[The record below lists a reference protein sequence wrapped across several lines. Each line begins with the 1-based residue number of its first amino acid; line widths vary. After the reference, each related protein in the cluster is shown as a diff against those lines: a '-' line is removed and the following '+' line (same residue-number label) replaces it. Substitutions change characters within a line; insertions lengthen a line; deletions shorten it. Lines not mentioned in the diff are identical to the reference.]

1 MRKLFI
7 LLFLSTLS
15 AFNVTAQTNGA
26 AAAATNASTSG
37 KEEAKVPP
45 KGVEIPAEKK
55 APITVPKITT
65 AINIDG
71 KPDEDIWKT
80 AAVFKDFYQTQPG
93 NNVAPSKPT
102 EAYMLYDEYNL
113 YIAFRCW
120 DDQGKVN
127 ATIAKRDNVFNEDN
141 VRVWLDTY
149 NDQRRAY
156 VLGFNPYGVQQD
168 GIYTEGQGADFS
180 VDILMESKG
189 VVEDWGWSVE
199 VKIPFKSL
207 RYAAGKG
214 KLWGFN
220 AARNIDRFNDEF
232 DQWLPDDRN
241 ISGFLVKHGKI
252 TGLDDIK
259 FERTLEVVPSITLG
273 QTSHRAKVFITGPQ
287 GTPNLGRFVGERF
300 VNDPIKQDIGVTLKY
315 TITPNI
321 TLDAAYNPDFAEIEA
336 DAPVVTANQR
346 FPIFFQEKRP
356 FFLEGADVFNTP
368 IAIYYS
374 RTIADPDLAA
384 KLTGKIGKTSFG
396 FLGAVDKYYGTFG
409 EDDLNDIKRL
419 PRIAEF
425 IDKKAF
431 TGILRV
437 KRDVGKDNSLGFFT
451 SYRSFPEQHNLVASI
466 DGRFKLNPKT
476 TSVFQVVGS
485 HSRRCFFETSFE
497 PALNIAQ
504 AARNREICGTGG
516 FDGSLATNDPAL
528 LELGSSFSRY
538 ATGNG
543 MAYYANVDQ
552 SEDRK
557 GWFVEFL
564 GRSKNFRS
572 DAGFSRRTNIN
583 TAFFWHRNST
593 KSNPKGKIIRA
604 NWAKFTGIDYD
615 WSGRLQGYN
624 VGTNINLT
632 LPRTMF
638 LFAEVGAFYEKIY
651 EEEFGLK
658 RMPTRPGAFSGPD
671 FRATWQNYFSMNLN
685 QNLTKKFNYGFF
697 LGAIR
702 NSFDYFNFDSN
713 GFQNP
718 SPGLQLDAEVFGE
731 YKPLEPLRF
740 NFNYR
745 KSRLTRNDDRVRSFD
760 SDILSVKTT
769 YQFSRFVFARVRVDY
784 RADDKNFAGQAL
796 FGWNPSPGTAFYVGY
811 NDSFQYNGF
820 SPITG
825 QPETGVG
832 RNSRTFFIR
841 ASYLFRKSF

>member
-1 MRKLFI
+1 MRKPYIALCFFSLF
-7 LLFLSTLS
+7 S
-15 AFNVTAQTNGA
+15 ASIAAQTNGTATSPVNTSTA
-26 AAAATNASTSG
+26 A
-37 KEEAKVPP
+37 KEEAKKETA
-45 KGVEIPAEKK
+45 KGIEIPPEKK
-55 APITVPKITT
+55 VPINVPKITT
-65 AINIDG
+65 AISIDG
-71 KPDEDIWKT
+71 KPDEEIWKS
-80 AAVFKDFYQTQPG
+80 AAVFKDFYQTNPG
-93 NNVAPSKPT
+93 NNIAPSRPT
-102 EAYMLYDEYNL
+102 EAYMLYDEHYL
-113 YIAFRCW
+113 YLAFRCW

-127 ATIAKRDNVFNEDN
+127 ATLAKRDEVFNEDN

-189 VVEDWGWSVE
+189 VVEEWGWSVE

-220 AARNIDRFNDEF
+220 VARNIDRFNDEF

-252 TGLDDIK
+252 TGMDDIK
-259 FERTLEVVPSITLG
+259 FERTLEVAPSVTLS
-273 QTSHRAKVFITGPQ
+273 QTSHRAKVFVTGPV
-287 GTPNLGRFVGERF
+287 GTPNLGGFVGERF
-300 VNDPIKQDIGVTLKY
+300 VNDPIKQDIGVTMKY
-315 TITPNI
+315 TITPNV

-356 FFLEGADVFNTP
+356 FFLEGADVFSTP

-374 RTIADPDLAA
+374 RNIADPDLAA

-396 FLGAVDKYYGTFG
+396 FLGAIDKYYGTFS
-409 EDDLNDIKRL
+409 EDDLNDPTVF
-419 PRIAEF
+419 PRISEF
-425 IDKKAF
+425 IDKKAL
-431 TGILRV
+431 TGVLRV

-451 SYRSFPEQHNLVASI
+451 SFRTFPEQKNFVASI

-485 HSRRCFFETSFE
+485 NSRRCLFESTFE
-497 PALNIAQ
+497 PLTSPDQ
-504 AARNREICGTGG
+504 AARNREICGGT
-516 FDGSLATNDPAL
+516 FN
-528 LELGSSFSRY
+528 RY

-543 MAYYANVDQ
+543 VAYYGNIDYSTDQ
-552 SEDRK
+552 K
-557 GWFVEFL
+557 GWMIEVL

-572 DAGFSRRTNIN
+572 DAGFNRRTNIN

-604 NWAKFTGIDYD
+604 NWAKFVGYDYD
-615 WSGRLQGYN
+615 WSGRLQGFN
-624 VGTNINLT
+624 TGTNVNLS
-632 LPRTMF
+632 LPHTMF
-638 LFAEVGAFYEKIY
+638 VSAEVGAFYEKIY

-658 RMPTRPGAFSGPD
+658 RMPTRAGAFSGPD
-671 FRATWQNYFSMNLN
+671 FRATWQNYGTINLN
-685 QNLTKKFNYGFF
+685 QNLNKKFNYGLF

-702 NSFDYFNFDSN
+702 NSFDYFNFVFVPNDPKDPK
-713 GFQNP
+713 GDGKFFQDP
-718 SPGLQLDAEVFGE
+718 QPGLQLDAEVWGE

-740 NFNYR
+740 SFNYR
-745 KSRLTRNDDRVRSFD
+745 KSRLTRNNDRVRSFD
-760 SDILSVKTT
+760 SDILSVKST

-811 NDSFQYNGF
+811 NDSFQYNGR
-820 SPITG
+820 SPLTDI
-825 QPETGVG
+825 PENGVA

>member
-1 MRKLFI
+1 MRKLFFSLC
-7 LLFLSTLS
+7 LLTFFCCAVSAQISGTAPTSTNS
-15 AFNVTAQTNGA
+15 ASSVTEV
-26 AAAATNASTSG
+26 
-37 KEEAKVPP
+37 KKVPA
-45 KGVEIPAEKK
+45 KGVEIPPEKR
-55 APITVPKITT
+55 APMTVPKITT
-65 AINIDG
+65 PLVIDG
-71 KPDEDIWKT
+71 KVDEEVWKT
-80 AAVFKDFYQTQPG
+80 AAVFKDFYQTAPG
-93 NNVAPSKPT
+93 DNVAPSRRT

-120 DDQGKVN
+120 DDRDKIN
-127 ATIAKRDNVFNEDN
+127 ASVAKRDNVFNEDN

-189 VVEDWGWSVE
+189 VIEDWGWSVE
-199 VKIPFKSL
+199 VKVPFKSL

-241 ISGFLVKHGKI
+241 VSGFLVKHGKI

-259 FERTLEVVPSITLG
+259 FEKTLEVVPSITLS
-273 QTSHRAKVFITGPQ
+273 QTSHRAKVFGPVAAE
-287 GTPNLGRFVGERF
+287 GNAIGLVGERF
-300 VNDPIKQDIGVTLKY
+300 VNNPIKQDIGVTLKY
-315 TITPNI
+315 TITPNV

-356 FFLEGADVFNTP
+356 FFLEGADVFSTP

-384 KLTGKIGKTSFG
+384 KLTGKVGKTSFG

-409 EDDLNDIKRL
+409 EDDLNDPVRY

-425 IDKKAF
+425 VDKKAL
-431 TGILRV
+431 TGVLRV
-437 KRDVGKDNSLGFFT
+437 KRDIGKDNSLGFFSSFRT
-451 SYRSFPEQHNLVASI
+451 FPEQKNFVASV
-466 DGRFKLNPKT
+466 DGRFKLNPQT
-476 TSVFQVVGS
+476 TALFQVVGS
-485 HSRRCFFETSFE
+485 NSRRCFFEATFD
-497 PALNIAQ
+497 PQANAGQAQ
-504 AARNREICGTGG
+504 SNRDICNST
-516 FDGSLATNDPAL
+516 FN
-528 LELGSSFSRY
+528 RY

-543 MAYYANVDQ
+543 MAYYANVDHSTDQ
-552 SEDRK
+552 K
-557 GWFVEFL
+557 GWFVELL

-572 DAGFSRRTNIN
+572 DAGFARRTNIN

-624 VGTNINLT
+624 VGTNINLS
-632 LPRTMF
+632 LQHSMF
-638 LFAEVGAFYEKIY
+638 ISAEMGAFYEKIY
-651 EEEFGLK
+651 EEEFGIK
-658 RMPTRPGAFSGPD
+658 RLPTRVGTFSGPGY
-671 FRATWQNYFSMNLN
+671 RATWQNYFSFNLN
-685 QNLTKKFNYGFF
+685 QNVNKKFNYGLF
-697 LGAIR
+697 LGYIK
-702 NSFDYFNFDSN
+702 NSFDYFFFDDK

-718 SPGLQLDAEVFGE
+718 GPGLQLDAEFFGE
-731 YKPLEPLRF
+731 YKPIEPLRF
-740 NFNYR
+740 SFDYR
-745 KSRLTRNDDRVRSFD
+745 KSRLTRNDNRIRSFD
-760 SDILSVKTT
+760 SDIISAKTT

-784 RADDKNFAGQAL
+784 RADDKNLAGQAL

-811 NDSFQYNGF
+811 NDNFQYNGI

-825 QPETGVG
+825 LPERGVG

-841 ASYLFRKSF
+841 ASYLFRKSFK